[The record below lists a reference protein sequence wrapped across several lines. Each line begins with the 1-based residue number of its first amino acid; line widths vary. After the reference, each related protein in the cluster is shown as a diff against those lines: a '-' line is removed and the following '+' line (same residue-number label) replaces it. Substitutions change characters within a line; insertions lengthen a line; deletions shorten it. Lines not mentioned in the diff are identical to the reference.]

1 MALPYYV
8 SPEQMMQDKAEYAK
22 KGIAKGRS
30 IVAMEYQDGILIVA
44 DNPSMSLNK
53 ISEIYDNIAFLGAG
67 RYSEF
72 ENLRKAGIR
81 HADLKGY
88 LYSREDVTAKS
99 LANAYSQALGTTF
112 SQEVKPLEIEIA
124 VVAVGETAQSG
135 EIYRISFD
143 GSITDERGFTIIGG
157 RAEAITLFLRDRKR
171 VIGEAVASTPSS
183 PPVARAMRI
192 DRRPRFT
199 RLPVARH
206 CCTGSASARR
216 SCSMAVRIPWSDITM
231 RVSSPSRAATSSA
244 RRRST

>member
-1 MALPYYV
+1 MAFPYYV

-30 IVAMEYQDGILIVA
+30 IIAVEYQDGILMVA
-44 DNPSMSLNK
+44 DNPSTSLNK

-88 LYSREDVTAKS
+88 MYSREDVTAKS

-112 SQEVKPLEIEIA
+112 SQEVKPLEVEIA
-124 VVAVGETAQSG
+124 VVAVGEGGQSG

-143 GSITDERGFTIIGG
+143 GSITDERGFTVIGG
-157 RAEAITLFLRDRKR
+157 RSEAITLFIKDRYK
-171 VIGEAVASTPSS
+171 VGVSLSDTLKLCTEAMESTTGQRLAVQNLEVA
-183 PPVARAMRI
+183 VL
-192 DRRPRFT
+192 DRNRQGRKFRRLTTDEITELIHPR
-199 RLPVARH
+199 
-206 CCTGSASARR
+206 
-216 SCSMAVRIPWSDITM
+216 
-231 RVSSPSRAATSSA
+231 
-244 RRRST
+244 